1 MSWIKKGFS
10 IKQLFFI
17 MVGTGIYAFGLN
29 ILIIPNELMEGGVTG
44 IALLLNYA
52 FNLPP
57 SYTTL
62 FINIPLF
69 YVGWRLFGKQSMI
82 LTIFGTVS
90 LSAFLFLME
99 FSINNNWIQPF
110 ENNDYFL
117 TTLYAG
123 VASGVGL
130 GIVFRYGGTTGGA
143 DIVARA
149 GYKLKG
155 WSIGKVL
162 LAIDFMVI
170 GASIFYIEKEKI
182 LYTLVVVFIAARI
195 IDFIQEGAYSAKA
208 FTIISDKSEEISES
222 ISNELERGL
231 TLFMTKGAYSKKHRE
246 AVYCVVSRREIRRM
260 TVLIKSIDPRA
271 FIIISDVHDVLGE
284 GFKEEEV

>member
-1 MSWIKKGFS
+1 MNWSKMNYS

-17 MVGTGIYAFGLN
+17 MAGTAIYAFGLN
-29 ILIIPNELMEGGVTG
+29 ILVIPNELMEGGVTG
-44 IALLLNYA
+44 LALLLNYA
-52 FNLPP
+52 FDLPP
-57 SYTTL
+57 SYMTL
-62 FINIPLF
+62 IINIPLF

-90 LSAFLFLME
+90 LSVFLWLME
-99 FSINNNWIQPF
+99 FSINNHWIEPF
-110 ENNDYFL
+110 QNNDYFL

-130 GIVFRYGGTTGGA
+130 GLVFRYGGTTGGA

-149 GYKLKG
+149 GHKLKG

-162 LAIDFMVI
+162 LAIDFVI
-170 GASIFYIEKEKI
+170 IGISIFYIEKEKI

-208 FTIISDKSEEISES
+208 FTIMSEKSEEITAM
-222 ISNELERGL
+222 ISNEFDRGL

-260 TVLIKSIDPRA
+260 TIMIKSVDPKA
-271 FIIISDVHDVLGE
+271 FIIIGDVHDVLGE
-284 GFKEEEV
+284 GFKEGEV